1 MKKLGIMGFLMI
13 LAVIPIAQFSVSRYM
28 KYSELQKEADQEAEC
43 IVCLGVGL
51 TAADA
56 KENFEAS
63 MRYLLAV
70 LLLGSVGIVLVGL
83 NWQDLVPKAS

>member
-1 MKKLGIMGFLMI
+1 MKKLGIAGLLMI
-13 LAVIPIAQFSVSRYM
+13 FAAIPIAQFSASRYM
-28 KYSELQKEADQEAEC
+28 QYSELQEQADQEAEC
-43 IVCLGVGL
+43 MVCLGAGL

-56 KENFEAS
+56 RENLEAS

-83 NWQDLVPKAS
+83 NWQDLVPEER